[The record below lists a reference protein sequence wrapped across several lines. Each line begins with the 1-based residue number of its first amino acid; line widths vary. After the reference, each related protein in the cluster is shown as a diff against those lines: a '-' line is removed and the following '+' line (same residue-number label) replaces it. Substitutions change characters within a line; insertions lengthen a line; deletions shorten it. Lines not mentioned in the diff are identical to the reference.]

1 MRNTDMNTPAAQ
13 FVNTRRQY
21 IVNKKLQ
28 RNFSF
33 SFIALGFI
41 ISIFILTGFWYFA
54 VKEIYAYTYRSHFVP
69 PNTWRI
75 VLPIMLKTFLIFLIV
90 LVTASVLFIRFIF
103 RQFSAKF
110 ESFRTAIEKI
120 GNGDFSTPVLQNGF
134 ESLNEKLEK
143 SRVNLHQ
150 KIADLQN
157 TLERIK
163 HASTSPVYDE
173 TTLKD
178 IENLGAAFND
188 GLSQFKFSKE

>member
-178 IENLGAAFND
+178 IESLCAGFSS
-188 GLSQFKFSKE
+188 GLSQLKFNKE